1 MAKGTDKPIIGAG
14 GVTKGEDIIE
24 YMMAGASAVQI
35 GSHALFRGTNS
46 YKKIE
51 TQASKWLD
59 EHGYKALGDVKGIAL
74 DSIGVEKKRYQMG
87 FPDFDLEKC
96 TSCMQCVKT
105 CPYQAIYTMKADR
118 SQTPMHRIKLYPRLD
133 RRVCEA
139 CGWCASICP
148 VWAITMTEAF

>member
-1 MAKGTDKPIIGAG
+1 
-14 GVTKGEDIIE
+14 V
-24 YMMAGASAVQI
+24 S
-35 GSHALFRGTNS
+35 
-46 YKKIE
+46 
-51 TQASKWLD
+51 QASKWLD
-59 EHGYKALGDVKGIAL
+59 EHGYKTIGDVKRLAL
-74 DSIGVEKKRYQMG
+74 DTVGEEKKRYQMG

-96 TSCMQCVKT
+96 ISCMQCVKT

-118 SQTPMHRIKLYPRLD
+118 TQTPLHRIRLFPRLD